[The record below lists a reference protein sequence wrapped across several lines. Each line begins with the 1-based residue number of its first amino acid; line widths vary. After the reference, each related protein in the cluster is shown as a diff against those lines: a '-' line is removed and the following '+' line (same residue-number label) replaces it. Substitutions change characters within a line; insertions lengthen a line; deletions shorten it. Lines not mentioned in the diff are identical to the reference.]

1 MLSQAISFHQGC
13 GCFLSPVGPGWAQVQ
28 LLFPAKLLTMQFPLP
43 PPKDALPGSGSLT
56 SISGTIPQAL
66 PHDQPHN

>member
-28 LLFPAKLLTMQFPLP
+28 LLFPAKLLTMQSFPFRP
-43 PPKDALPGSGSLT
+43 QRMALPGSLT
-56 SISGTIPQAL
+56 SVSGTIPQAL